1 MLMKSILDS
10 NGMGQAI
17 ERGGNNM
24 LWLSK
29 EDVISSGVYNMS
41 TAQTEVEETFR
52 LYAEGKVK
60 MAQEIPLRWKP
71 VYTDEAFYSIPAYVG
86 GKYSVAGIKWTTHHP
101 DNKEKGLPHI
111 YTLLTLSDSDTGIPL
126 SMMEGSV
133 ISACRTG
140 AVSATAFKYLAD
152 PGVRILL
159 CCGAGVQARQQ
170 ILAAHYALPGLE
182 IIRIWSR
189 TKAHAEKLAQ
199 ELRPVMGSTDI
210 EAVDDISSARESD
223 IIIAA
228 TSATIPYLCRDDFKD
243 GVLYCHIGYNDIET
257 DAIAQFDQYV
267 FDDFDSGIAHS
278 GQPLFRMVRD
288 GIFDMSKNA
297 GILSEMITGTRQVH
311 QCRGKKLMFDAFGL
325 VIFDIALGHFVY
337 KYALEHGIGQE
348 LALWKQPEGNITE

>member
-1 MLMKSILDS
+1 
-10 NGMGQAI
+10 
-17 ERGGNNM
+17 M

-29 EDVISSGVYNMS
+29 EDVISSGVSSMS
-41 TAQTEVEETFR
+41 IAQAEVEETFR

-71 VYTDEAFYSIPAYVG
+71 VFTDEAFYSLPAYVG

-101 DNKEKGLPHI
+101 DNKAKGLPHI
-111 YTLLTLSDSDTGIPL
+111 YTLLTLSDPDTGIPL
-126 SMMEGSV
+126 TIMEGSA
-133 ISACRTG
+133 ISAYRTG
-140 AVSATAFKYLAD
+140 AVTATALKYLAD
-152 PGVRILL
+152 PGVRVLL

-170 ILAAHYALPGLE
+170 ILAAHNALPGLE
-182 IIRIWSR
+182 KIRIWSR
-189 TKAHAEKLAQ
+189 TKVHAEKLAL
-199 ELRPVMGSTDI
+199 ELCPVVGGTYI

-228 TSATIPYLCRDDFKD
+228 TSSAIPYLCRDDFKD
-243 GVLYCHIGYNDIET
+243 GVLYCHIGFNDIET

-267 FDDFDSGIAHS
+267 YDDFDSGKSHS

-288 GIFDMSKNA
+288 GIFDLSKNA
-297 GILSEMITGTRQVH
+297 GVLSEIITGAKKVRQ
-311 QCRGKKLMFDAFGL
+311 CKGKKLMFDAFGL

-348 LALWKQPEGNITE
+348 LALWKQQ